1 MEEKE
6 FYIDFS
12 GYCTIKA
19 KNKEEAENKFWRGL
33 QKPSK
38 ECYDD
43 VYDIEGIEE
52 KDF

>member
-19 KNKEEAENKFWRGL
+19 KNKEEAESKFLLGL

-38 ECYDD
+38 ECYYD
-43 VYDIEGIEE
+43 VYDIESIEE
-52 KDF
+52 KES

>member
-12 GYCTIKA
+12 GYCKKKK

-33 QKPSK
+33 RTPSK

-43 VYDIEGIEE
+43 IYDIESIEE
-52 KDF
+52 KES

>member
-19 KNKEEAENKFWRGL
+19 KNKEEAESKFWKKKK
-33 QKPSK
+33 KPSK
-38 ECYDD
+38 VCYDD
-43 VYDIEGIEE
+43 IYDIESIEE
-52 KDF
+52 KES

>member
-1 MEEKE
+1 MKEKE

-19 KNKEEAENKFWRGL
+19 KNKEEAESKFWSGL
-33 QKPSK
+33 RTPSK

-43 VYDIEGIEE
+43 IYDIENIEE
-52 KDF
+52 KES